1 MGREGG
7 REACRQPVGPGWN
20 LSARLPTTLLPPP
33 LLQAVSSNFA
43 VRETPLYHIV
53 NAKVLIASAKL
64 EDARKV
70 WRGGGGHAGRDDG
83 GCVLYVFGWGGVGR
97 GGEGWGG
104 VGRGVCVLCSGG
116 GVRAGMSGGGVG
128 AGMVQQ
134 PSTCP
139 LRLLP
144 PSS

>member
-70 WRGGGGHAGRDDG
+70 WRG
-83 GCVLYVFGWGGVGR
+83 
-97 GGEGWGG
+97 
-104 VGRGVCVLCSGG
+104 VCVLCSGG

-128 AGMVQQ
+128 TGMVQQ
-134 PSTCP
+134 PST
-139 LRLLP
+139 
-144 PSS
+144 